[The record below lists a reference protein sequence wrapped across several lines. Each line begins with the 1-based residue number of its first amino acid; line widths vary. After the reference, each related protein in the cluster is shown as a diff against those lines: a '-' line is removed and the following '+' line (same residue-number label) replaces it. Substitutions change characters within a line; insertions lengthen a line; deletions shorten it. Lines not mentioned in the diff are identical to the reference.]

1 MTRALIKK
9 QLMEI
14 FSRFYRGRRSSGLR
28 RAVGILGYALLY
40 LMLLGGLGGMFAIS
54 ALTLCEPLLSMEL
67 GWLYWC
73 LMGLMAVLIGVFGS
87 VFSTYSSLYQARDND
102 ILLSM
107 PVPVSRILLVRLFGV
122 YAVGLL
128 YELTVMIPAAAVWLL
143 AVPFDLG
150 AAVRIPLLTLLLSG
164 LILVLSAALGWC
176 VAQINVRVRHKNI
189 LTIAASLTFIAVYY
203 AAYTRAY
210 AALESIPA
218 HAEQVGDR
226 LRGWLYPLYRMGLAA
241 EGDVLSL
248 LLFAVWVAA
257 LLAVGWAVLSRSFLR
272 LATAGPGAVRR
283 PYREGTAKA
292 RSADSALLRRE
303 VLRFVGSANYMLN
316 CGLGI
321 LMMPVSAFLMV
332 WKADAL
338 RALFQ
343 TLPQEALPLLAILL
357 VCATTTMNDIAAPSV
372 SLEGRSLWIA
382 RSLPVTGRQVL
393 AAKLKLHLLL
403 TLLPAVAPVI
413 AAEWLF
419 RLALPYAVALPM
431 AVVLFVVLVAASGLS
446 LDLKMANLQWS
457 SEIVPIKQSV
467 PVLLSLFGSWALLVA
482 LAGLYLLLRRYVGEM
497 GYLLCVLALLAA
509 ADAALLRWLMTR
521 GAGAFAAL

>member
-14 FSRFYRGRRSSGLR
+14 FFRFHRSRRSGGLR
-28 RAVGILGYALLY
+28 GAVGILGYALLY
-40 LMLLGGLGGMFAIS
+40 LLLLGGLGGVFALS
-54 ALTLCEPLLSMEL
+54 ALTLCAPLLSMDL

-128 YELTVMIPAAAVWLL
+128 YELTVMVPGAVVWLV
-143 AVPFDLG
+143 AASFDLG
-150 AAVRIPLLTLLLSG
+150 GVVRILLLTLLLSG

-176 VAQINVRVRHKNI
+176 VAQINARVRHKNI
-189 LTIAASLTFIAVYY
+189 LTMAASLAFIAAYY

-210 AALESIPA
+210 AALEGIPA
-218 HAEQVGDR
+218 HAAQVGDR

-241 EGDVLSL
+241 EGDVLSM
-248 LLFAVWVAA
+248 LLFAAWVGV
-257 LLAVGWAVLSRSFLR
+257 LLAVTWAVLSQSFLR

-283 PYREGTAKA
+283 PYRERTGRA

-303 VLRFVGSANYMLN
+303 LLRFVGSANYMLN

-338 RALFQ
+338 RALFLM
-343 TLPQEALPLLAILL
+343 LPEEALPLLAILL

-372 SLEGRSLWIA
+372 SLEGSSLWIA
-382 RSLPVTGRQVL
+382 QSLPVSGRQVL
-393 AAKLKLHLLL
+393 TAKLKLHLLL

-419 RLALPYAVALPM
+419 RLALPYGAALPV
-431 AVVLFVVLVAASGLS
+431 AVVLFVVLVAAAGLS
-446 LDLKMANLQWS
+446 LDLKLANLHWS

-467 PVLLSLFGSWALLVA
+467 PALLSLFGSWALLVA
-482 LAGLYLLLRRYVGEM
+482 LAGLYYLLRGQVSAVA
-497 GYLLCVLALLAA
+497 YLLCVLALLAA
-509 ADAALLRWLMTR
+509 VDTALLRWLMTGGTR
-521 GAGAFAAL
+521 AFAAL